1 MLAPSDGD
9 GKCLVRPAASRR
21 MVEEWAHDDERE
33 RVATAGSLAL
43 VREGV
48 VRPDG
53 VRDEHAYVDAGDE
66 DTPEAVAVVA
76 LTPGGDV
83 VLVEQYR
90 PTFGEACVECPAGGV
105 REDESFAAA
114 ARRELRE
121 ETGYAVD
128 RRNVDVLQTYRPMGV
143 ARVRRGVAVATDVE
157 PLPDGP
163 DPDADEFLD
172 VRVVSPEDAM
182 TRATEANATGWT
194 LTPLVLAE
202 RAGYL

>member
-1 MLAPSDGD
+1 
-9 GKCLVRPAASRR
+9 
-21 MVEEWAHDDERE
+21 MVEDWEHEGDRE

-48 VRPDG
+48 RRPDG

-76 LTPGGDV
+76 VTPAREV

-90 PTFGEACVECPAGGV
+90 PTFGESCVECPAGGV

-121 ETGYAVD
+121 ETGYDASAD
-128 RRNVDVLQTYRPMGV
+128 GIDVLGTYRPMGV
-143 ARVRRGVAVATDVE
+143 ARVRRAIAVATDVE
-157 PLPDGP
+157 PTAAGA

-172 VRVVSPEDAM
+172 VHVVAPEEAM
-182 TRATEANATGWT
+182 AVATAADATGWT
-194 LTPLVLAE
+194 LTPLLLAD

>member
-1 MLAPSDGD
+1 
-9 GKCLVRPAASRR
+9 
-21 MVEEWAHDDERE
+21 MVEEWEHDDDVE
-33 RVATAGSLAL
+33 RVAAAGSLAL

-48 VRPDG
+48 RRPDG

-76 LTPGGDV
+76 RTRDGDV

-90 PTFGEACVECPAGGV
+90 PTFGETCVECPAGGV
-105 REDESFAAA
+105 RENESFVAA

-121 ETGYAVD
+121 ETGYVAGSRD
-128 RRNVDVLQTYRPMGV
+128 VDVLQTYRPMGV
-143 ARVRRGVAVATDVE
+143 ARVRRAIAVATDVE
-157 PLPDGP
+157 LAPGGP

-172 VRVVSPEDAM
+172 VHAVSPDEAM
-182 TRATEANATGWT
+182 RVATDSNATGWT
-194 LTPLVLAE
+194 LTPLLLAE

>member
-1 MLAPSDGD
+1 
-9 GKCLVRPAASRR
+9 
-21 MVEEWAHDDERE
+21 MVEEWEHDGERE

-48 VRPDG
+48 RRPDG

-76 LTPGGDV
+76 LTPDGDV

-90 PTFGEACVECPAGGV
+90 PTFGETCVECPAGGV

-121 ETGYAVD
+121 ETGYVVES
-128 RRNVDVLQTYRPMGV
+128 RKVDVLQTYRPMGV
-143 ARVRRGVAVATDVE
+143 ARVRRAIAVATDVE
-157 PLPDGP
+157 PTAAGA
-163 DPDADEFLD
+163 DPDADEFLS
-172 VRVVSPEDAM
+172 VHVVDPDEAM
-182 TRATEANATGWT
+182 AVATSAEATGWT
-194 LTPLVLAE
+194 LTPLLLAE

>member
-1 MLAPSDGD
+1 M
-9 GKCLVRPAASRR
+9 RPATVSVLSAHLHRSR
-21 MVEEWAHDDERE
+21 MVEEWEHDGDEE

-48 VRPDG
+48 RRPDG
-53 VRDEHAYVDAGDE
+53 VRDEHAYVDASDE

-76 LTPGGDV
+76 VTPDGDV

-105 REDESFAAA
+105 RDGESFESA

-121 ETGYAVD
+121 ETGYRVESQK
-128 RRNVDVLQTYRPMGV
+128 VDVLQTYRPMGV
-143 ARVRRGVAVATDVE
+143 ASVRRAVAVATGVE
-157 PLPDGP
+157 PTADGA

-172 VRVVSPEDAM
+172 VHVVDPEEAM
-182 TRATEANATGWT
+182 VVATEGDATGWT
-194 LTPLVLAE
+194 LTPLLLAE

>member
-1 MLAPSDGD
+1 
-9 GKCLVRPAASRR
+9 
-21 MVEEWAHDDERE
+21 MVDEWVHDDDRE

-48 VRPDG
+48 RRPDG

-76 LTPGGDV
+76 LTPAGDV
-83 VLVEQYR
+83 VVVEQYR

-105 REDESFAAA
+105 RENESFESA

-121 ETGYAVD
+121 ETGYDAPVD
-128 RRNVDVLQTYRPMGV
+128 GVEVLQTYRPMGV
-143 ARVRRGVAVATDVE
+143 ARVRRAIVVATDVE
-157 PLPDGP
+157 PSAAGA

-172 VRVVSPEDAM
+172 VHVVDPAEAMRV
-182 TRATEANATGWT
+182 ATTGDATGWT
-194 LTPLVLAE
+194 LTPLLLAE

>member
-1 MLAPSDGD
+1 
-9 GKCLVRPAASRR
+9 
-21 MVEEWAHDDERE
+21 MVEEWAHDEERE
-33 RVATAGSLAL
+33 HVASAGTLAL

-48 VRPDG
+48 RRPDG

-76 LTPGGDV
+76 LTPAGDV

-90 PTFGEACVECPAGGV
+90 PTFGETCVECPAGGV
-105 REDESFAAA
+105 REGESFAAA

-128 RRNVDVLQTYRPMGV
+128 DRNVEVLQTYRPMGV
-143 ARVRRGVAVATDVE
+143 ARVRRATAVATDVE
-157 PLPDGP
+157 PTTAGA

-172 VRVVSPEDAM
+172 VHVVSPDEAM
-182 TRATEANATGWT
+182 RVATDSNATGWT
-194 LTPLVLAE
+194 LTPLLLAA

>member
-1 MLAPSDGD
+1 M
-9 GKCLVRPAASRR
+9 
-21 MVEEWAHDDERE
+21 HDDEPE
-33 RVATAGSLAL
+33 RVASAGSLAL

-48 VRPDG
+48 QRPDG
-53 VRDEHAYVDAGDE
+53 VRDEHAFVDAGDE

-76 LTPGGDV
+76 LTPDGDV

-121 ETGYAVD
+121 ETGYAVES
-128 RRNVDVLQTYRPMGV
+128 REVDVLQTYRPMGV

-157 PLPDGP
+157 PVPGGPEPD
-163 DPDADEFLD
+163 DDEFLD
-172 VRVVSPEDAM
+172 VHVVSPVEALSV
-182 TRATEANATGWT
+182 ATSAEATGWT
-194 LTPLVLAE
+194 LTPLLLAE

>member
-1 MLAPSDGD
+1 MDEPSDRD
-9 GKCLVRPAASRR
+9 GKCLVRPAATRR
-21 MVEEWAHDDERE
+21 MVEEWVHDDEPE
-33 RVATAGSLAL
+33 RVASAGSLAL

-48 VRPDG
+48 ERPDG
-53 VRDEHAYVDAGDE
+53 VRDEHAFVDAGDE

-76 LTPGGDV
+76 LTRDGDV

-105 REDESFAAA
+105 REGESFAAA

-121 ETGYAVD
+121 ETGHAVES
-128 RRNVDVLQTYRPMGV
+128 REIDVLQAYRPMGV

-157 PLPDGP
+157 PVPGGP
-163 DPDADEFLD
+163 EPDADEFLD
-172 VRVVSPEDAM
+172 VHVVSPEEAMRVATDAD
-182 TRATEANATGWT
+182 ATGWT
-194 LTPLVLAE
+194 LTPLLLAE